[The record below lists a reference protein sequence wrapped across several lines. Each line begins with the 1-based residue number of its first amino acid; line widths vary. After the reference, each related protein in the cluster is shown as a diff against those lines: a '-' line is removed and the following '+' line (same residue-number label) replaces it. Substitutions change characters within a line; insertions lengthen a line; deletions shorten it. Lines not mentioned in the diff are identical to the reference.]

1 MHDGNGGWYHMGG
14 MSLWWLCGIAAV
26 AGLIWFGLA
35 TARARGGANTPES
48 LLEGRYAGGE
58 ITREEYTRKREELSH

>member
-1 MHDGNGGWYHMGG
+1 MHEGNGGWYHMGG

-35 TARARGGANTPES
+35 TARARGGPNTPECNRPS
-48 LLEGRYAGGE
+48 EDALRAKVSG
-58 ITREEYTRKREELSH
+58 